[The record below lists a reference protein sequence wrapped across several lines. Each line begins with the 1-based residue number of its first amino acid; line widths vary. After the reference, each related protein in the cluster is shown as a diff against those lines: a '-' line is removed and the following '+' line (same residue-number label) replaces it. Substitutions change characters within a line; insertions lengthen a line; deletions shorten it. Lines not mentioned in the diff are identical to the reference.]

1 MAEFILSLS
10 DNPLILLFLI
20 NILLFIV
27 GMFLDAGPAIIILG
41 PILGPIFVDLGVHP
55 VHFAIIM
62 SVNLTVGLATP
73 PMGLVLFVASTVSG
87 EKVETIAKAILPFL
101 AVEVLVIFLITYFP
115 FISMTIPR
123 LTGFVNDGSQGC
135 RSDQSIG
142 RLFMLKGLTTAA
154 MAAAILAGSALA
166 SFAASHADFMIRA
179 TANSNENDEDYDG
192 LIVFKNYVEAASNGK
207 IAVEL
212 FIGTQLCSKGAEC
225 IQGVADGSIDVYIS
239 TSGGAAGIFPYVQVL
254 DLPYLMSDDRVAET
268 VLAGRFHPKL
278 RDMALEDSG
287 GQVRLMTIGNT
298 GGWRNFANTKR
309 RVQQPADMEGLK
321 IRTVVADLPQ
331 ELVRALGAS
340 PTPIPWPELFTSF
353 QTGVVEGSKNGITD
367 IMGMKFPDAGLQYV
381 TLDGHAYMGALWW
394 MNNEKFLA
402 MPEDLRRVV
411 VDGFYQLQQA
421 TFASPKRKSIQAYAD
436 FVAGGGDLYVP
447 TPEEKAAFKSAA
459 APVYDWFK
467 ANVDRGDAIFSALT
481 EAVAAAEADI
491 DGGRMMDLK

>member
-1 MAEFILSLS
+1 
-10 DNPLILLFLI
+10 
-20 NILLFIV
+20 
-27 GMFLDAGPAIIILG
+27 
-41 PILGPIFVDLGVHP
+41 
-55 VHFAIIM
+55 
-62 SVNLTVGLATP
+62 
-73 PMGLVLFVASTVSG
+73 
-87 EKVETIAKAILPFL
+87 
-101 AVEVLVIFLITYFP
+101 
-115 FISMTIPR
+115 
-123 LTGFVNDGSQGC
+123 
-135 RSDQSIG
+135 
-142 RLFMLKGLTTAA
+142 MLKGTIKSLTV
-154 MAAAILAGSALA
+154 AAILATGAISAQA
-166 SFAASHADFMIRA
+166 ADFTIRA

-192 LIVFKNYVEAASNGK
+192 LIVFKNYVESASNGA
-207 IAVEL
+207 IEVEL

-225 IQGVADGSIDVYIS
+225 LQGVADGSIDVYIS

-254 DLPYLMSDDRVAET
+254 DLPYLMADDRVAEHVLSGEFTRT
-268 VLAGRFHPKL
+268 VRK
-278 RDMALEDSG
+278 MALKNSG
-287 GQVRLMTIGNT
+287 DKIRLMTIGNT

-309 RVQQPADMEGLK
+309 RVQSPSDMEGLK

-394 MNNEKFLA
+394 MSNDKFMSLPND
-402 MPEDLRRVV
+402 MRTIV
-411 VDGFYQLQQA
+411 VDGFAQLQQA

-467 ANVDRGDAIFSALT
+467 ANVDGGEEVFGALT
-481 EAVAAAEADI
+481 SAVAAAEAELNSGRASDI
-491 DGGRMMDLK
+491 N